1 MDLYEHQGKEL
12 FAKAG
17 IPVAEGVV
25 AFTVDEARTAAE
37 QLGTPVVVVKSQVL
51 TGGRGKAGGVKVVRD
66 PGAAAEAAEAILG
79 LDINGHITRRLYIE
93 AGVAIAK
100 EYYFSVTF
108 DRSAKMPLL
117 MLTRMGG
124 MDVEDVAENHPDE
137 LARLHVD
144 PALGYRGFHGAR
156 LMGAAGIPVEERK
169 ALAPLLAA
177 LYGVFEQ
184 EEAMLVEV
192 NPLVLLDD
200 GTFLA
205 ADAKVTIDDNALF
218 RHADV
223 EAMRDL
229 AAADPQEQAAR
240 EADLAYVKLDGD
252 VGILGNGAGLVMS
265 TVDVIAQAGGRPA
278 NFCDVGGGA
287 SAEKIST
294 ALGIVLSDAKVK
306 SVLFNI
312 FGGITRCDEV
322 AKGLLGALEATEIR
336 APIVVRLDGTNA
348 EEGRALLAEANRPE
362 VTVEKTMLEAAA
374 TAVRLAGEA
383 G

>member
-322 AKGLLGALEATEIR
+322 AKGLLGALETTEIR

>member
-12 FAKAG
+12 FARAG
-17 IPVAEGVV
+17 IPIADGRV
-25 AFTVDEARTAAE
+25 AFTSDEARAGAE
-37 QLGTPVVVVKSQVL
+37 DLGGRVVVKAQVL
-51 TGGRGKAGGVKVVRD
+51 TGGRGKAGGVKVVD
-66 PGAAAEAAEAILG
+66 GPTAAHEAADAILG
-79 LDINGHITRRLYIE
+79 LDIKGHVTRRLLVE
-93 AGVAIAK
+93 RAVAIAK
-100 EYYFSVTF
+100 EYYVSITF
-108 DRSAKMPLL
+108 DRAAKMPLL
-117 MLTRMGG
+117 MLTTMGG
-124 MDVEDVAENHPDE
+124 MDVEAVAEEHPDR

-144 PALGYRGFHGAR
+144 PALGYRGFHGQR
-156 LMGAAGIPVEERK
+156 LMSAAGVPVEERK

-177 LYGVFEQ
+177 LYGVF
-184 EEAMLVEV
+184 ADGDCMLVEV

-205 ADAKVTIDDNALF
+205 ADAKVTVDDNALY
-218 RHADV
+218 RHPDV

-265 TVDVIAQAGGRPA
+265 TVDVIAQVGGRPA

-287 SAEKIST
+287 SADKIAT
-294 ALGIVLSDAKVK
+294 ALGIVLSDDKVR

-312 FGGITRCDEV
+312 FGGITRGDEV
-322 AKGLLGALEATEIR
+322 ARGLLGALEQSDVR

-348 EEGRALLAEANRPE
+348 AEGRALLAEAARPE
-362 VTVEKTMLEAAA
+362 ITVEETMLGAAE

-383 G
+383 R

>member
-1 MDLYEHQGKEL
+1 MDLHEHQGKEL
-12 FAKAG
+12 FARAG
-17 IPVAEGVV
+17 IPIADGRV
-25 AFTVDEARTAAE
+25 AFTADEARTGAE
-37 QLGTPVVVVKSQVL
+37 DLGGRVVVKAQVL
-51 TGGRGKAGGVKVVRD
+51 TGGRGKAGGVKVVD
-66 PGAAAEAAEAILG
+66 GPAAAQEAADAILG
-79 LDINGHITRRLYIE
+79 LDIKGHVTRRLLVE
-93 AGVAIAK
+93 RAVAIAK
-100 EYYFSVTF
+100 EYYFSITF
-108 DRSAKMPLL
+108 DRAAKMPLL
-117 MLTRMGG
+117 MLTTMGG
-124 MDVEDVAENHPDE
+124 MDVEAVAEEHPDR

-144 PALGYRGFHGAR
+144 PALGYRGFHGQR
-156 LMGAAGIPVEERK
+156 LMSAAGVPVEERK

-177 LYGVFEQ
+177 LYGVF
-184 EEAMLVEV
+184 ADGDCMLVEV

-205 ADAKVTIDDNALF
+205 ADAKVTVDDNALY
-218 RHADV
+218 RHPDV

-265 TVDVIAQAGGRPA
+265 TVDVIAQVGGRPA

-287 SAEKIST
+287 SAEKIAT
-294 ALGIVLSDAKVK
+294 ALGIVLSDDKVR

-312 FGGITRCDEV
+312 FGGITRGDEV
-322 AKGLLGALEATEIR
+322 AKGLLGALERSDVR

-348 EEGRALLAEANRPE
+348 AEGRALLAEAARPE
-362 VTVEKTMLEAAA
+362 ITVEETMLDAAE

-383 G
+383 R

>member
-12 FAKAG
+12 FARAG
-17 IPVAEGVV
+17 IPIADGRV
-25 AFTVDEARTAAE
+25 AFTADEARAGAE
-37 QLGTPVVVVKSQVL
+37 DLGGRVVVKAQVL
-51 TGGRGKAGGVKVVRD
+51 TGGRGKAGGVKVVD
-66 PGAAAEAAEAILG
+66 GPAAAHEAAEAILG
-79 LDINGHITRRLYIE
+79 LDIKGHVTRRLLVE
-93 AGVAIAK
+93 RAVAIAK
-100 EYYFSVTF
+100 EYYLSITF
-108 DRSAKMPLL
+108 DRAAKMPLL
-117 MLTRMGG
+117 MLTTMGG
-124 MDVEDVAENHPDE
+124 MDVEAVAEEHPDR

-144 PALGYRGFHGAR
+144 PALGYRGFHGQR
-156 LMGAAGIPVEERK
+156 LMSAAGVPVEERK

-177 LYGVFEQ
+177 LYGVF
-184 EEAMLVEV
+184 ADGDCMLVEV

-205 ADAKVTIDDNALF
+205 ADAKVTVDDNALY
-218 RHADV
+218 RHPDV

-265 TVDVIAQAGGRPA
+265 TVDVIAQVGGRPA

-287 SAEKIST
+287 SAEKIAT
-294 ALGIVLSDAKVK
+294 ALGIVLSDDKVR

-312 FGGITRCDEV
+312 FGGITRGDEV
-322 AKGLLGALEATEIR
+322 ARGLLGALEQSDVR

-348 EEGRALLAEANRPE
+348 AEGRALLAEAARPE
-362 VTVEKTMLEAAA
+362 ITVEETMLGAAE

-383 G
+383 R